1 MVALSLKPKHVKTDP
16 IDDVVCVCAGHNVG
30 LYLPV
35 GLSLKQAVLRQ

>member
-1 MVALSLKPKHVKTDP
+1 MVALLLKPKHVKTSP
-16 IDDVVCVCAGHNVG
+16 IDDVVCGCASYNVG